1 MKKTVLFL
9 GLFMLVKLT
18 VAQDNLVKDGSFAY
32 TTFMVNDLIK
42 KTASKSVW
50 FPFLTSNDQA
60 MLAVEDTDKGKAA
73 SIKTLSKVSYAYSYI
88 GQKIEESDIKEGVY
102 RLTFL
107 AKATT
112 GIPTYLAVYL
122 RLKTPAQQFLFFPL
136 NNYNPQET
144 PGLSGAL
151 KQIRMTNEW
160 KEYTID
166 FDLGKTINGAA
177 APTNAREPIVLEKST
192 NENRKAFEVAFSC
205 LTKNAG
211 LLFTNVTLVK
221 K

>member
-9 GLFMLVKLT
+9 SLLMVVKLAT
-18 VAQDNLVKDGSFAY
+18 AQNNLIKDGSFTNTA
-32 TTFMVNDLIK
+32 FMVNDITK
-42 KTASKSVW
+42 KPTVKSVW
-50 FPFLTSNDQA
+50 FPFLTSDEQGI
-60 MLAVEDTDKGKAA
+60 LSIEDTDKGKAA
-73 SIKTLSKVSYAYSYI
+73 SLKMQSKVSYAYSYI
-88 GQKIEESDIKEGVY
+88 GQKIEESNVKEGIY
-102 RLTFL
+102 SLTFS

-112 GIPTYLAVYL
+112 ELPTYLAVYL
-122 RLKTPAQQFLFFPL
+122 RIKTSPQQFVFFPL

-144 PGLSGAL
+144 PTLSGAL
-151 KQIRMTNEW
+151 KQIRITGEW

-177 APTNAREPIVLEKST
+177 APANAREPIVLEKST

-211 LLFTNVTLVK
+211 LLFTNVALIK